1 VSCVQTTHDL
11 TPRRVP
17 IAELI
22 YHPQNVR
29 DHDLP
34 KLRASLRAHGQFA
47 SVVRQ
52 ASTGYVI
59 KGNGTMEAAA
69 AEGWD
74 ALDVVTLDVDDD
86 QALRILL
93 IDNATSDGASN
104 RVDGLADLLASL
116 DGDLTG
122 TGYTGDDLAALMA
135 SLAPEPEAPVFDST
149 PLAER
154 FLIPPFSVF
163 DTRQGYWQAR
173 KDRWIE
179 LGLTSG
185 EGRAIALAYR
195 TTAPGDFGRKMVRG
209 GRQSAGQNG
218 TSLFDPV
225 LCEILLAWY
234 SRPGARVLDPF
245 AGGSVRGVV
254 SSMMGRSYVGVDLSA
269 EQVEANRAQ
278 AATIC
283 AGPTIAGEPCPPP
296 EWHVGDSR
304 DVTALWPPAPGP
316 FDMILTCP
324 PYHDLEVYSDDP
336 RDLSNAPGADGFHE
350 ALAVVLTAAAARL
363 SDDRFAAVVMG
374 EARGRRG
381 ELSGLIPA
389 TIAAARQAGLT
400 YHNEIVLLNPVG
412 SSAVRAGRPF
422 EATRKVTRTHQTVLV
437 FVKGDPGRA
446 VDWCGPVTEVLTDD
460 TSSDGTEKK
469 PA

>member
-1 VSCVQTTHDL
+1 MGYVQTTHDL

-17 IAELI
+17 ISELI

-34 KLRASLRAHGQFA
+34 TLRASLRAHGQFA

-59 KGNGTMEAAA
+59 KGNGTLEAAA
-69 AEGWD
+69 AEGWES
-74 ALDVVTLDVDDD
+74 LDVVTLDVDDD

-93 IDNATSDGASN
+93 IDNRTSDGASN
-104 RVDGLADLLASL
+104 RADGLAELLASL
-116 DGDLTG
+116 DDLSG
-122 TGYTGDDLAALMA
+122 TGYTDDDLGTLLA
-135 SLAPEPEAPVFDST
+135 SLEPPAPPPTFDSV

-154 FLIPPFSVF
+154 FIIPPFSVF

-173 KDRWIE
+173 KDRWVD

-185 EGRAIALAYR
+185 DGRAIALAYR
-195 TTAPGDFGRKMVRG
+195 TTAPGDFGQKMIRG

-225 LCEILLAWY
+225 LCEILLAWF

-245 AGGSVRGVV
+245 AGGSVRGIV
-254 SSMMGRSYVGVDLSA
+254 SSMMGRRYVGVDLSA
-269 EQVEANRAQ
+269 DQVAANRAQ
-278 AATIC
+278 AETIC
-283 AGPTIAGEPCPPP
+283 TGPTIAGERCPVP

-304 DVTALWPPAPGP
+304 DLTALWPPSPAP
-316 FDMILTCP
+316 FDMVLTCP

-336 RDLSNAPGADGFHE
+336 RDLSNAPGADGFQV
-350 ALAVVLTAAAARL
+350 ALAGILTAAAARL

-381 ELSGLIPA
+381 ELSGLVPA
-389 TIAAARQAGLT
+389 TIAAARTAGLT
-400 YHNEIVLLNPVG
+400 YHNEIILLNPVG

-422 EATRKVTRTHQTVLV
+422 DGSRKVTRTHQTVLV
-437 FVKGDPGRA
+437 FVKGDAGRA
-446 VDWCGPVTEVLTDD
+446 ADWCGPVTEVVVDD
-460 TSSDGTEKK
+460 QVTT
-469 PA
+469 PAE